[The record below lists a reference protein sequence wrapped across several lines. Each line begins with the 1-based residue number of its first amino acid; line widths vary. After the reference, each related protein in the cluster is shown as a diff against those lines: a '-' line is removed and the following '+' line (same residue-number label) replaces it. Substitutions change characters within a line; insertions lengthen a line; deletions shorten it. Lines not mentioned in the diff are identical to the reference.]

1 MAVTSLYRMGSANTY
16 DSAIQNIEGRQSKL
30 SQMQEQL
37 TSGKRV
43 VRPSDDPTAAAQAE
57 RAITRMERIKAD
69 QRALEQQKNAI
80 AMGESTLGDITDA
93 LQNFREV
100 AYATKS

>member
-1 MAVTSLYRMGSANTY
+1 MAGSTLSRLGTASSY
-16 DSAIQNIEGRQSKL
+16 DAAIQNLAGRQQNLSKL
-30 SQMQEQL
+30 QEQL

-69 QRALEQQKNAI
+69 QRALE
-80 AMGESTLGDITDA
+80 
-93 LQNFREV
+93 
-100 AYATKS
+100 